1 MEKDRTNEPILNNN
15 NNNNNNH
22 IISFGTSENA
32 EKSKIED
39 KKYSNSLN
47 KFYR

>member
-1 MEKDRTNEPILNNN
+1 MEKDRTNEPIL
-15 NNNNNNH
+15 NNNNNH

-39 KKYSNSLN
+39 KKYSNRLN
-47 KFYR
+47 RFYRYMI

>member
-1 MEKDRTNEPILNNN
+1 MEKDRTNEPIL
-15 NNNNNNH
+15 NNNNH